1 MIAPKKTNIP
11 ITNVSLEKLLKEG
24 LLPKNDQ
31 ITAMVVKK
39 TKTKTR
45 CINQRSNF
53 QTLIFL
59 LDNCLKGS
67 PAARLKLTTHPRT
80 IPAFTVKIS

>member
-1 MIAPKKTNIP
+1 MIAPKKTTIP
-11 ITNVSLEKLLKEG
+11 ITNVSLEKLLKEV

-53 QTLIFL
+53 QTFIFL

-67 PAARLKLTTHPRT
+67 PAVSAKAPQPHTQEQYQRLP
-80 IPAFTVKIS
+80 